1 MSDLFPLP
9 LVLTAT
15 DRLQRSAMPGAPVV
29 PARARRR
36 PLRGFAGRR
45 RAVQLEKE

>member
-1 MSDLFPLP
+1 
-9 LVLTAT
+9 
-15 DRLQRSAMPGAPVV
+15 MPGAPVV